1 VVFDS
6 GFPLGAKLSTIIR
19 EGNWHWHF
27 ARSKAIVGIQS
38 KLAEVI
44 IGSAD
49 LPVWNSS
56 NGIYSCG
63 ATWEVLRE
71 KRLPLIWWKL
81 VWFSMAIPK
90 HSFILWL
97 VFGDALVTKQ

>member
-56 NGIYSCG
+56 NGIYYVGGFEREEAPFDLVEACV
-63 ATWEVLRE
+63 VLHGH
-71 KRLPLIWWKL
+71 P
-81 VWFSMAIPK
+81 
-90 HSFILWL
+90 
-97 VFGDALVTKQ
+97 